1 MNIQQ
6 TIEYSTPSL
15 LRRFAAMVYDSL
27 LLMAISILYGAIMTG
42 INVAINGAP
51 TTGER
56 IHWGAFGA
64 VVFIGWLLTLAL
76 FFCYFWHRSGQ
87 TLGMKTWRIKM
98 VQQHNLDCPS
108 YAQCFIRFL
117 LAPISLC
124 LLGIGYWWMYANPER
139 QTLHDKLSKTR
150 LVLLEK
156 TKQ

>member
-1 MNIQQ
+1 MNTQT

-42 INVAINGAP
+42 INVVINGAP
-51 TTGER
+51 ATGER
-56 IHWGAFGA
+56 ISWGAFGL

-108 YAQCFIRFL
+108 YSQCLIRFL

-124 LLGIGYWWMYANPER
+124 LLGIGYWWMYINPER
-139 QTLHDKLSKTR
+139 QTLHDKFSKTR
-150 LVLLEK
+150 LVLL
-156 TKQ
+156 TKAQK